1 MWVQRVRSFKS
12 TAAGVGE
19 ANSAIGLVHH
29 SVRPLYLSTAGGNF
43 NNREILL
50 CRIVTFGRIIYNV
63 AYSYDTKCF
72 CNFCGARSDLSF
84 VIFPKANTPN
94 ANSFVIFDRKTHMNW
109 ICNWMCVCFVQ
120 GFVRCSLSFLCLHPI
135 VNYSVPIS
143 NWRFK
148 WIQQNAR
155 SSCSKLAN
163 SQCQVMVGCAN
174 HSHRWSAKTRKS
186 SLQEVK
192 VASAQQ

>member
-1 MWVQRVRSFKS
+1 MRSFKS

-94 ANSFVIFDRKTHMNW
+94 ANSFVIFDRKTHMN
-109 ICNWMCVCFVQ
+109 MQLDVCVF
-120 GFVRCSLSFLCLHPI
+120 CSRL
-135 VNYSVPIS
+135 
-143 NWRFK
+143 
-148 WIQQNAR
+148 R
-155 SSCSKLAN
+155 SLFAIILVSPPHRKL
-163 SQCQVMVGCAN
+163 
-174 HSHRWSAKTRKS
+174 
-186 SLQEVK
+186 
-192 VASAQQ
+192 